1 MMGFQFQMHC
11 PKLLKL
17 VLSPVLKTLSSKQV
31 LTCEKEDACIKALVR
46 FKPFIIK
53 LLLVN

>member
-1 MMGFQFQMHC
+1 MGFQFQMHC
-11 PKLLKL
+11 PKLLKP

-31 LTCEKEDACIKALVR
+31 LTYEKEDACIKALVKS
-46 FKPFIIK
+46 KPFIIK